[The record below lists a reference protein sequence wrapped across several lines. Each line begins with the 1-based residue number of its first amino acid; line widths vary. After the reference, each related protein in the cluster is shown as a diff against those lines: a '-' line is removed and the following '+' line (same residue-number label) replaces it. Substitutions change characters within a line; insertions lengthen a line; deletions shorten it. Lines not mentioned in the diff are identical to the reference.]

1 MEFAN
6 VLTGWSEKQRKKTW
20 VNFLALYSIP
30 QLWLLISAHQS
41 DFYMWCY
48 AISIALISVLI
59 ITNLSTA
66 LNICKNHTQI
76 FRQPWTYVRTIQHY
90 TCWNDSLQDTYYLLG
105 RKINVCKWHLST
117 YWLAFVLLI
126 NHLIED
132 QSCQALGG
140 VFYSANCS
148 CNLEA
153 SNLFMQYEYIFSFSC
168 KRVFFPEYLCE
179 RG

>member
-1 MEFAN
+1 MFWQADQKN
-6 VLTGWSEKQRKKTW
+6 REKNMGYFSGFVFDPTT
-20 VNFLALYSIP
+20 
-30 QLWLLISAHQS
+30 
-41 DFYMWCY
+41 M
-48 AISIALISVLI
+48 
-59 ITNLSTA
+59 ITNEYPPVRFLYVVLCNSHGFNFSTYSD
-66 LNICKNHTQI
+66 KS
-76 FRQPWTYVRTIQHY
+76 FRQPWTYVGTIQQY
-90 TCWNDSLQDTYYLLG
+90 TCWNDSLQDTYLLG